1 MFISAVDE
9 VSQGHLLVAGEFV
22 PHSSA
27 GEEVEVERRS
37 QEVSN
42 QLTAHGLVHGKR
54 ILKFD
59 IERLV
64 CILSSLCSESIHTN
78 SLLELE
84 GEFLDAY
91 SINAC
96 ALLTLHLQ
104 GQQVGQH
111 LNLVLQR
118 GQTLGLGW
126 LLSHLR

>member
-1 MFISAVDE
+1 MSFKATNAFVGRHKLCKALEQGFVFISAVDE

-27 GEEVEVERRS
+27 GDEVEVERRG

-64 CILSSLCSESIHTN
+64 CILSSLCSERVYT
-78 SLLELE
+78 
-84 GEFLDAY
+84 F
-91 SINAC
+91 
-96 ALLTLHLQ
+96 
-104 GQQVGQH
+104 QQC
-111 LNLVLQR
+111 
-118 GQTLGLGW
+118 W
-126 LLSHLR
+126 